1 LPPSCPNRT
10 RDEFALDGGE
20 SHFQAHTGLLWK
32 ECPIPPARSNEPLV
46 GFPGG
51 FLPHVHANHL
61 VLPIF
66 LQAIAPWCPEK
77 SQTKLLSRGVSLG
90 IFDRR
95 TRSLGRFPGILLES
109 DQSLIQEVIRFN
121 SGWRSNI
128 SGRSRCTVSLITA
141 NTSFWSSHRMLAD
154 SQSSSVTIPCLVSS
168 SNSWMSCSR
177 LKAKWV
183 NAPNDGWHFLDFLD
197 DT

>member
-1 LPPSCPNRT
+1 MPPSCPNRT
-10 RDEFALDGGE
+10 RDEFAFDGGE

-61 VLPIF
+61 VLQI
-66 LQAIAPWCPEK
+66 LSQAIAPWCPEK

-90 IFDRR
+90 IFDCW
-95 TRSLGRFPGILLES
+95 TPLGRFPGILLES
-109 DQSLIQEVIRFN
+109 DQSLIHEVIRFN

-141 NTSFWSSHRMLAD
+141 NTSFWSSHRILAD
-154 SQSSSVTIPCLVSS
+154 SHSSADANP
-168 SNSWMSCSR
+168 
-177 LKAKWV
+177 
-183 NAPNDGWHFLDFLD
+183 
-197 DT
+197 